1 MDTTRKGATKE
12 HMGKETRTI
21 DRLQAQLQEMES
33 AAALG
38 ERSNKQVKGLTK
50 RLVFC
55 INMAAGSNVVYSL

>member
-1 MDTTRKGATKE
+1 
-12 HMGKETRTI
+12 MGKETRTI